1 MTLAQSYF
9 LSGSV
14 QRAHLEQFG
23 SYIVAGI
30 IYAVGNKAVF
40 TWLTFR
46 IEEVWVCVSGKYV
59 SKTHQVTFP
68 PDERGRGGGGSLEN
82 FC

>member
-14 QRAHLEQFG
+14 QRGHLEPLG

-30 IYAVGNKAVF
+30 IYAVGNEAVF
-40 TWLTFR
+40 TWLPFQ
-46 IEEVWVCVSGKYV
+46 IEEVWVCVRGRYV
-59 SKTHQVTFP
+59 SKTHRVTFP
-68 PDERGRGGGGSLEN
+68 PDERQRGGGGGCKN
-82 FC
+82 CF

>member
-1 MTLAQSYF
+1 MTLAQNYF

-14 QRAHLEQFG
+14 QRAHLELFG
-23 SYIVAGI
+23 SCIVAGV

-46 IEEVWVCVSGKYV
+46 IEEVWVCVSGKYL
-59 SKTHQVTFP
+59 SKTLQVIFP
-68 PDERGRGGGGSLEN
+68 PAGRGRGGGGGWEN
-82 FC
+82 CC